1 MPETITFR
9 GSTIWSD
16 AAGGVGY
23 KMRLGSP
30 VPQVVE
36 VPSELGVGV
45 WLKPANTSVADHV
58 LELQW
63 VTATPSTP
71 RAAILALAGI
81 TRGTLVVPSHG
92 TLTNLRLY
100 DVSDWDQT
108 PIEGG
113 YALRVALTFR
123 EDP

>member
-1 MPETITFR
+1 MAETITFR

-23 KMRLGSP
+23 RMRLGSK
-30 VPQVVE
+30 VPEVVE
-36 VPSELGVGV
+36 NPSEIGVGV
-45 WLKPANTSVADHV
+45 WLKPANTRAADHI

-63 VTATPSTP
+63 VTATPATP
-71 RAAILALAGI
+71 RATILALAGI
-81 TRGTLVVPSHG
+81 TRGSLVVPSHG
-92 TLTNLRLY
+92 TITNLRLY
-100 DVSDWDQT
+100 DISDWDQS